1 VNILDLLDAESF
13 NGNSRLPFYF
23 IKDNI
28 VIANGKCGS
37 KTLQTVSDRSW
48 HSSIITS
55 KEFLSKIDQGY
66 KLHFVIRDPVSRFRS
81 GILEDWCVN
90 MHYYNRNYDADR
102 IDVNSFVLYRLSVIN
117 AALVYSQEYHIS
129 NWLSRITDTVY
140 AIPKNKTY
148 RIWKLEELPTLLLSL
163 GFSST
168 TRIPDTKDK
177 SCVKFLEKYDNLPKI
192 TVDMIQ
198 EYLKSEIQIY
208 NRLIELREQI

>member
-1 VNILDLLDAESF
+1 MNIFQLLDTDTF
-13 NGNSRLPFYF
+13 IDNSIFPFYF

-28 VIANGKCGS
+28 VITNGKCGS

-48 HSSIITS
+48 RTSSITS
-55 KEFLSKIDQGY
+55 DEFLSKIDQGY

-81 GILEDWCVN
+81 GILEDWRDST
-90 MHYYNRNYDADR
+90 YYYTHAYDADR

-129 NWLSRITDTVY
+129 NWLSRITDAVH

-148 RIWKLEELPTLLLSL
+148 RIWKLEELDMMLSSL
-163 GFSST
+163 GIPYT
-168 TRIPDTKDK
+168 HTPDTKDE
-177 SCVKFLEKYDNLPKI
+177 SCIKFLKKYDNLPKT

-198 EYLKSEIQIY
+198 EYLSSEIKLY
-208 NRLIELREQI
+208 NQLIEMRAST

>member
-1 VNILDLLDAESF
+1 MNILDLLDAESF
-13 NGNSRLPFYF
+13 VGNSRLPFYF

-28 VIANGKCGS
+28 IIANGKCGS
-37 KTLQTVSDRSW
+37 KTLQPVSDRSW
-48 HSSIITS
+48 HSTIITS
-55 KEFLSKIDQGY
+55 AEFLSKIDQGY
-66 KLHFVIRDPVSRFRS
+66 KLHFVIRDPMARFRS
-81 GILEDWCVN
+81 GILEDWRVN
-90 MHYYNRNYDADR
+90 THYYNRNYDADR

-129 NWLSRITDTVY
+129 NWLSRITDAVH

-163 GFSST
+163 DLSST
-168 TRIPDTKDK
+168 HITDTKDK
-177 SCVKFLEKYDNLPKI
+177 SCIKFLEKYDNLPKI

-208 NRLIELREQI
+208 NKLIELRERI